1 MISPKKISRRLV
13 LKSLATSGLLAP
25 ASRLLLPAPL
35 SAAFDKGNRPAHPAA
50 ELGYAFRDVARSGGL
65 TSRNYYGGETSKK
78 YIIEANGCG
87 VAFFDYD
94 QDGWLDIF
102 LLNGWRLDGFPEGQ
116 EPTNHLFHN
125 NRDGTFTDVTQR
137 AGLVRHGWS
146 QGVCVG
152 DYDNDGCE
160 DLFIT
165 YWGSNALYHNNGDGT
180 FTDVSRAAGIV
191 GERSRWGTGCAF
203 VDYDRDGKVD
213 LFVSNYLVFDPKTA
227 PDPGSNPYCIYRGLS
242 VNCGPRGLQGETSLL
257 YHNNG
262 DGTFAD
268 VSQKAGIAAV
278 SGNYG
283 LGVLV
288 GDFDNDGW
296 PDVYVADDDT
306 PCVLFHNQHNG
317 TFEDIGV
324 LAGVAFDANG
334 RVTAGMGVATA
345 DYDCDGYLDI
355 FRTNFSDETPTLYQ
369 NNEDGSF
376 TDVTYQT
383 GVADYTRFVGWGCG
397 FFDPDN
403 DGWADIFYCNG
414 HVYPELARAHTGVT
428 YHAPRVLYRNLGN
441 GRFQDVSKRAG
452 ACVTTPSTSRGCA
465 FGDFDNDGDPD
476 IVINNMNALPSLL
489 RCDRTNENHW
499 ITIRAIGTKSNRSG
513 IGARVKCV
521 TGNHAQIDEVRSGGS
536 YLSQNDLRIH
546 FGLGTAK
553 VIDLLEIRRPSGLID
568 AYRKLPADRFIAV
581 REGSSHR
588 K

>member
-1 MISPKKISRRLV
+1 MPVSNTNFPATSATISMIPLTKISRRHA
-13 LKSLATSGLLAP
+13 LKSLATSGLLVPAAP
-25 ASRLLLPAPL
+25 LLLPVHTAQP
-35 SAAFDKGNRPAHPAA
+35 PAGPGA
-50 ELGYAFRDVARSGGL
+50 ELGYSFRDVARTAGI
-65 TSRNYYGGETSKK
+65 TARNYYGGETSKK

-102 LLNGWRLDGFPEGQ
+102 LLNGWRLEGFPEGQ

-125 NRDGTFTDVTQR
+125 NRDGK
-137 AGLVRHGWS
+137 L
-146 QGVCVG
+146 
-152 DYDNDGCE
+152 
-160 DLFIT
+160 
-165 YWGSNALYHNNGDGT
+165 
-180 FTDVSRAAGIV
+180 
-191 GERSRWGTGCAF
+191 
-203 VDYDRDGKVD
+203 D

-227 PDPGSNPYCIYRGLS
+227 PDPGSNPYCIYRGLA
-242 VNCGPRGLQGETSLL
+242 VNCGPRGLQSETNLL

-268 VSQKAGIAAV
+268 ISERSGISTV

-296 PDVYVADDDT
+296 PDVYVANDDT

-317 TFEDIGV
+317 TFKDTGV

-334 RVTAGMGVATA
+334 RVTAGMGVAAA
-345 DYDCDGYLDI
+345 DYDCDGWLDI
-355 FRTNFSDETPTLYQ
+355 FRTNFSDEIPTLYQ
-369 NNEDGSF
+369 NNGDGSF
-376 TDVTYQT
+376 TDVTYPA
-383 GVADYTRFVGWGCG
+383 GVADYTLFVGWGCG
-397 FFDPDN
+397 FLDPDN

-414 HVYPELARAHTGVT
+414 HVYPELARAHTGVP
-428 YHAPRVLYRNLGN
+428 YLAPRVLYRNLGN

-452 ACVTTPSTSRGCA
+452 GCITTPSSGRGCA

-476 IVINNMNALPSLL
+476 IVINNMNDFPSLL

-499 ITIRAIGTKSNRSG
+499 ITIQAIGTKSNRSA
-513 IGARVKCV
+513 IGARLKCV

-553 VIDLLEIRRPSGLID
+553 MIDLLEVRWPSGITD
-568 AYRKLPADRFIAV
+568 TFRKLPADRFIEV
-581 REGSSHR
+581 REGSSRR